1 MGIASGIAGRGSGEQ
16 LANSSAGAGGQS
28 PVAATRTYLTGSAI
42 KVQGSSSLKVGL
54 ALRWE
59 FWMTKTAAGI
69 ASSTIDVAFGTTGTT
84 TDTARLSFTK
94 PAGTAAGDE
103 GKVVVTVIIQSF
115 STSGVAVA
123 ECEVT
128 HNGNTVG
135 HMTIPIAV
143 LNAVSA
149 GFDMTAVT
157 TVGLC
162 ITTGAADAI
171 TISGVTAEALI
182 P

>member
-1 MGIASGIAGRGSGEQ
+1 MGIASGIAGRGSGET
-16 LANSSAGAGGQS
+16 LANSTATPQT
-28 PVAATRTYLTGSAI
+28 PAASTRTYIAGSAI
-42 KVQGSSSLKVGL
+42 KLQGNSTLKVGL
-54 ALRWE
+54 VLRWE
-59 FWMTKTAAGI
+59 FWMTKTAAGT
-69 ASSTIDVAFGTTGTT
+69 ASSTIDVAVGTTGTVA
-84 TDTARLSFTK
+84 DTGRLAYTK
-94 PAGTAAGDE
+94 PAGTAAVDE
-103 GKVVVTVIIQSF
+103 GKVVVTAVVQSIGA
-115 STSGVAVA
+115 TGVLVG

-143 LNAVSA
+143 LNTSSV

-157 TVGLC
+157 TIGLC